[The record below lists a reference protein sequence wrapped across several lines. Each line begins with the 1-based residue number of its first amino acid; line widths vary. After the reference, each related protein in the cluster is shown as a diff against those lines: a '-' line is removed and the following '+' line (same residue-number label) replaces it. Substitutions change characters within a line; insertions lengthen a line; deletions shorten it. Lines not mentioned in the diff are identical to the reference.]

1 MRKECM
7 TCILKPICPHI
18 FKVYYE
24 ETGIC
29 ILKQAVVKALDL
41 EKPKETDGSAGT
53 SE

>member
-7 TCILKPICPHI
+7 TCILKPLCPHI

-29 ILKQAVVKALDL
+29 VLKEMIAVALDL
-41 EKPKETDGSAGT
+41 KKPKETGET
-53 SE
+53 E